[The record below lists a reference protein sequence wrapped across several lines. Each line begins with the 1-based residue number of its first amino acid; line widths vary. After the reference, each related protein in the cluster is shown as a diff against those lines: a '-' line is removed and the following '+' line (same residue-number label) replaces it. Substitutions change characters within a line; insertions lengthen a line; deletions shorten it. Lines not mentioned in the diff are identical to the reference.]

1 MPAAE
6 AEKAAQEERAW
17 LQEAAGNA
25 LSPQSEND
33 VVLVGVAQMRLGGK
47 SGTKVDFCMRCMMRC
62 PRCRCSR
69 ACEVDA
75 AVWSRSLCADGQHD
89 GVGLTGTDER
99 RPSSFI
105 CAAILCTSNLSAL
118 PAALPYPF
126 GSASVCLY
134 YVRLGQHLSNNVS
147 FETRTY
153 STVHLRYSTQ

>member
-105 CAAILCTSNLSAL
+105 CAAIFCTSNLSAL
-118 PAALPYPF
+118 PAAART
-126 GSASVCLY
+126 S
-134 YVRLGQHLSNNVS
+134 VS
-147 FETRTY
+147 FRFGLCLSVLCTSR
-153 STVHLRYSTQ
+153 SISQ